1 MKYYVS
7 LAIDGRYHVVVDAD
21 NFEDAKEK
29 AIDMYCDANFGDLE
43 CIDCT
48 PVNAEDENGVF
59 KDY

>member
-7 LAIDGRYHVVVDAD
+7 LAIDGRYHTVVDAN

-29 AIDMYCDANFGDLE
+29 AIEMYQDANFGDLE
-43 CIDCT
+43 CIECN

>member
-1 MKYYVS
+1 MKFYVS

-21 NFEDAKEK
+21 SFEHAKEK
-29 AIDMYCDANFGDLE
+29 AIEMYQDANFGDLE
-43 CIDCT
+43 CIDCN